1 MIRCFIDKY
10 SLLCASDESS
20 IKYAIDKKM
29 KEINKEDDSLEE
41 TTLKGIISS
50 CENILD
56 DLEEGANIE
65 EKDMQ
70 DLVYADNVLLDIQQR
85 LASSFSPTNIECGH
99 YPVMTDRVYCD
110 DEHGNAL

>member
-65 EKDMQ
+65 EKDM
-70 DLVYADNVLLDIQQR
+70 
-85 LASSFSPTNIECGH
+85 
-99 YPVMTDRVYCD
+99 
-110 DEHGNAL
+110 